1 MSDNCNVIGLC
12 YTIKIKTTYFYPRFV
27 KISCLFL
34 SCEYESEV
42 LLAFVTLTNSNQCEI
57 LKFEGEVETF
67 IEFTREAYR

>member
-1 MSDNCNVIGLC
+1 MLHH
-12 YTIKIKTTYFYPRFV
+12 KKRKTTYFYPRFV

-67 IEFTREAYR
+67 IEFTREADR